1 MAAANIFLVDVKRA
15 RIDRLM
21 RGLCWAGLALML
33 VPLLSLLYMVV
44 TRGWHRLDLDFFIHL
59 PRPVGIPGGGMSN
72 AVVGSLELVG
82 IASIIGM
89 PIGVLAGIFLAE
101 YGENRFAKIVRFYAD
116 VLSGVPSIVT
126 GIFAYQLVVRPMHGF
141 SGLAG
146 GFALSLMMIPL
157 IARITEEVVR
167 LVPTGLREAA
177 LALGV
182 PRWRSIVSVVV
193 RTAMSGIA
201 TGLLLAATRVASETA
216 PLLFTAFNNQFWP
229 SGINQPTASMTVQI
243 FTYAISP
250 YQEWQDVAWTGA
262 LVLLLM
268 VLLAS
273 LASRLTV
280 SKNRQTQL

>member
-1 MAAANIFLVDVKRA
+1 MAPPNIFQVDVRRA

-21 RGLCWAGLALML
+21 RGLCWSGLAIAL
-33 VPLLSLLYMVV
+33 VPLLSLLYMVI

-72 AVVGSLELVG
+72 AVVGSIELVA

-101 YGENRFAKIVRFYAD
+101 YGDNRFAKTVRFYAD

-141 SGLAG
+141 SALAG

-216 PLLFTAFNNQFWP
+216 PLIFTAFNNQFWP
-229 SGINQPTASMTVQI
+229 SGVTQPTASLTVQI

-262 LVLLLM
+262 LVLLMM

-273 LASRLTV
+273 LASRMTV
-280 SKNRQTQL
+280 SKNRQIQL

>member
-1 MAAANIFLVDVKRA
+1 MAENLFKVDVKRA

-21 RGLCWAGLALML
+21 RGLCWAGLAVAL
-33 VPLLSLLYMVV
+33 VPLLSLLFMVI
-44 TRGWHRLDLDFFIHL
+44 TRGWHRLDLDFFMHL

-72 AVVGSLELVG
+72 ALVGSIELVA
-82 IASIIGM
+82 IASVIGM

-101 YGENRFAKIVRFYAD
+101 YGDNRFAKTVRFYAD

-126 GIFAYQLVVRPMHGF
+126 GIFAYQLVVKPMHGF

-229 SGINQPTASMTVQI
+229 SGLNQPTASLTVQI

-262 LVLLLM
+262 LVLLMM

-280 SKNRQTQL
+280 SKNRQIQL

>member
-1 MAAANIFLVDVKRA
+1 MAAANIFQVDVKRA

-21 RGLCWAGLALML
+21 RGLCWSGLAVAL
-33 VPLLSLLYMVV
+33 VPLLSLLYMVI

-59 PRPVGIPGGGMSN
+59 PRPVGVPGGGMSN
-72 AVVGSLELVG
+72 AVVGSIELVA
-82 IASIIGM
+82 IASVIGM

-101 YGENRFAKIVRFYAD
+101 YGDNRFAKTVRFYAD

-126 GIFAYQLVVRPMHGF
+126 GIFAYQLVVKPMHGF
-141 SGLAG
+141 SALAG

-216 PLLFTAFNNQFWP
+216 PLIFTAFNNQFWP
-229 SGINQPTASMTVQI
+229 SGLNQPTASLTVQI

-262 LVLLLM
+262 LVLLMM

-273 LASRLTV
+273 LASRMTV
-280 SKNRQTQL
+280 SKNRQIQL

>member
-1 MAAANIFLVDVKRA
+1 MAENLFKVDVKRA

-21 RGLCWAGLALML
+21 RGLCWAGLAVAL
-33 VPLLSLLYMVV
+33 VPLLSLLFMVI
-44 TRGWHRLDLDFFIHL
+44 TRGWHRLDLDFFMHL

-72 AVVGSLELVG
+72 ALVGSIELVA
-82 IASIIGM
+82 IASVIGM

-101 YGENRFAKIVRFYAD
+101 YGDNRFAKTVRFYAD

-126 GIFAYQLVVRPMHGF
+126 GIFAYQLVVKPMHGF

-229 SGINQPTASMTVQI
+229 SGVTQPTASMTVQI

-262 LVLLLM
+262 LVLLMM

-280 SKNRQTQL
+280 SKNRQIQL

>member
-1 MAAANIFLVDVKRA
+1 
-15 RIDRLM
+15 
-21 RGLCWAGLALML
+21 
-33 VPLLSLLYMVV
+33 MVV

-229 SGINQPTASMTVQI
+229 SGVTQPTASMTVQI